1 MKRRDIIFTILGFL
15 LIIAVVICLSKL
27 RLKRYAESISCG
39 NNMVC
44 IGFATRLWEE
54 DNSNRLAGDFLSMSN
69 ELCTPKILICP
80 SDKVRKT
87 ANDWGS
93 FTTNN
98 SSYEILRPNLS
109 GNDVSNAYF
118 RCTIHGYQGYAD
130 GNIFDGTRRIT
141 KWP

>member
-1 MKRRDIIFTILGFL
+1 MKRRDIIFTFLGFV
-15 LIIAVVICLSKL
+15 LIIAIVICLSQP

-39 NNMVC
+39 NTMVA
-44 IGFATRLWEE
+44 IGFATQMWEE
-54 DNSNRLAGDFLSMSN
+54 DNSNCLAGDFLSMSN

-80 SDKVRKT
+80 SDKARKI
-87 ANDWGS
+87 AYSWGS

-98 SSYEILRPNLS
+98 SSYKILRPNLS

-130 GNIFDGTRRIT
+130 GSIFDGNRRIT
-141 KWP
+141 KW